1 MLKPDVEMNGE
12 TGRVFYQGKVYD
24 LQKRF
29 DGLALQRP
37 DPKTVYPIDVFVGAD
52 LDDVTRWLQ
61 IHDTTIPPMVD

>member
-1 MLKPDVEMNGE
+1 MLKPDVELNGE
-12 TGRVFYQGKVYD
+12 HGRIFFQGKVYD

-61 IHDTTIPPMVD
+61 IHDTAHPQLD